1 MQQHTDYQH
10 VLCKERH
17 DRIEARLTK
26 HGEQIDSL
34 EKCTIKLT
42 EMVDRYDQLAQRQ
55 EGRIAALE
63 RKPLMLWER
72 AIGYALS
79 VALGALASALA
90 GYFLGNLS

>member
-1 MQQHTDYQH
+1 MQSGPDYKR
-10 VLCKERH
+10 VLCEERH
-17 DRIEARLTK
+17 DRIEARLAK

-42 EMVDRYDQLAQRQ
+42 EMVDRYDRMVEQQHV
-55 EGRIAALE
+55 RIQALE
-63 RKPLMLWER
+63 RKPGQLLER

-90 GYFLGNLS
+90 GYFLT

>member
-1 MQQHTDYQH
+1 MQNTPDYKR
-10 VLCKERH
+10 VLCEERH
-17 DRIEARLTK
+17 ERIEARLGK

-55 EGRIAALE
+55 ETRIAALE
-63 RKPLMLWER
+63 RKPGLVLER

-79 VALGALASALA
+79 VVLGALASALA
-90 GYFLGNLS
+90 GYFLT

>member
-63 RKPLMLWER
+63 RKPGLLLER
-72 AIGYALS
+72 VVGYAVS
-79 VALGALASALA
+79 AAMGALCSAL
-90 GYFLGNLS
+90 LGNFFA

>member
-1 MQQHTDYQH
+1 MQNKPDYQR
-10 VLCKERH
+10 VLCEERH
-17 DRIEARLTK
+17 ERIENRLAK

-42 EMVDRYDQLAQRQ
+42 EMVDRYDRMVEQQHV
-55 EGRIAALE
+55 RIQALE
-63 RKPLMLWER
+63 RKPGQLLER

-90 GYFLGNLS
+90 GYFLT